1 MSDKTYVF
9 EQTPN
14 QGVDVGTAA
23 LLTNGNNRGNGNF
36 GISSVGD
43 LIGLI
48 IAAGIFGGGNGNGL
62 FGGNGNNNAER
73 EMILQA
79 INRNGSDI
87 ATLASSFNCSTNQL
101 NAAINGL
108 ANLIAQMQVDH

>member
-1 MSDKTYVF
+1 MEKTYVF
-9 EQTPN
+9 NSDGGANGLMASIP
-14 QGVDVGTAA
+14 
-23 LLTNGNNRGNGNF
+23 LLQQRGIDPSCMMGMMNNRNGGF
-36 GISSVGD
+36 GVNSVGD

-62 FGGNGNNNAER
+62 FGGGNNNNNAER

-87 ATLASSFNCSTNQL
+87 ATLASSFN
-101 NAAINGL
+101 
-108 ANLIAQMQVDH
+108 AQQVS